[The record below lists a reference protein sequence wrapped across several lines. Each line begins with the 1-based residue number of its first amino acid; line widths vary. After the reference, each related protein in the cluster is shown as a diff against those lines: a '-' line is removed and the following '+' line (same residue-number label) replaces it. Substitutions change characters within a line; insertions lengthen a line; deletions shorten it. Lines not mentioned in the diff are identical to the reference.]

1 MALRITKIA
10 PAAAAIYRVSVHP
23 VHPLGG
29 KELRAPRR
37 LQLRHRR
44 ERAVGADLLQQAGA
58 DEFIDNRS
66 GRFALDIRWQFNSAI
81 IAPRSRGQNDELRI
95 GTVTLP
101 LCSRVNASP
110 F

>member
-1 MALRITKIA
+1 MNGVNADAVDCCGSRRDLGDAQCHRSTVVIA
-10 PAAAAIYRVSVHP
+10 SPD
-23 VHPLGG
+23 
-29 KELRAPRR
+29 
-37 LQLRHRR
+37 R